1 MVGCHLLGCRLAV
14 AQRGS
19 TSRTQSG
26 SRLTQSRCFESTIHT
41 GSNISVTIWRPKRQR
56 RAPLCSTQRDHLEIC
71 RSTCARLSRDM
82 HLGDTVSS
90 WGCTVVGLHLVAV
103 AIRNNAWAPQSSQQ
117 LEEEHLRTEE
127 HANKN
132 TSNQMAGSNVQEGQL
147 G

>member
-90 WGCTVVGLHLVAV
+90 WGCTSSPWRLGTMRGHPNHPNSWRRNILEQRNMQTKTLL
-103 AIRNNAWAPQSSQQ
+103 IRWLDPMSKKDNSVDF
-117 LEEEHLRTEE
+117 
-127 HANKN
+127 
-132 TSNQMAGSNVQEGQL
+132 GF
-147 G
+147 